1 MLGEQLCPY
10 PGCKAKLRSQILPIL
25 LALGDDVDEFVDVF
39 AGAGGI
45 ALAMMFRRPDIR
57 HVVNDL
63 DTTMIALWMAVRDQP
78 DGLIERIRDDVP
90 QHEDFAHAR
99 RVLRDVTQ
107 LPANQ
112 AEILDLGFLKLF
124 KQATAHGGWIRG
136 GLQSDVDRRWS
147 PKWLRSTIRL
157 NSARMRFPQSVEITN
172 RDFVAVVGNTDRR
185 KLLFLDPPYWLVNLA
200 WKNHYYNHEFSAA
213 DHARL
218 AEMLKLTPHRWVLTY
233 GDHPRI
239 RDLYRWASI
248 TPIGEREL
256 LIMRDALNDRRPCSE
271 SPWPS
276 CAQ

>member
-112 AEILDLGFLKLF
+112 GFLKLF

-136 GLQSDVDRRWS
+136 GLQSDVDRRW
-147 PKWLRSTIRL
+147 
-157 NSARMRFPQSVEITN
+157 
-172 RDFVAVVGNTDRR
+172 
-185 KLLFLDPPYWLVNLA
+185 
-200 WKNHYYNHEFSAA
+200 
-213 DHARL
+213 
-218 AEMLKLTPHRWVLTY
+218 
-233 GDHPRI
+233 
-239 RDLYRWASI
+239 
-248 TPIGEREL
+248 
-256 LIMRDALNDRRPCSE
+256 
-271 SPWPS
+271 
-276 CAQ
+276 